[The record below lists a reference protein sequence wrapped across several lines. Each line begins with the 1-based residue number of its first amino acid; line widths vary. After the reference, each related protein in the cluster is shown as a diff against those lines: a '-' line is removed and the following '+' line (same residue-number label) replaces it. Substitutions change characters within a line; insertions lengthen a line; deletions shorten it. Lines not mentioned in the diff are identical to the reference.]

1 MPARCTRR
9 TNYSDF
15 PYEQHNHQQI
25 GIAEIAW
32 FRHISPPSMHQTG
45 QTASTDVTTNRL
57 NPRTAFSHRQ
67 NRLTRLDATP
77 IATSWTHTTTT
88 TPKQKLSP
96 HPNMPICHKPALHTL
111 VLTYNTH
118 NTHIVVALHPA
129 PVKNARFWSR
139 LCRDYLMSLAR
150 QPASPPAPWCKKEK
164 DNEEEDTERER
175 ERTRR
180 AESASVVPL
189 AAARCCALVLDRTS
203 PESLLCLPACLRRG
217 TAMEGKGNGDQ
228 GREREEGPC
237 RRGWGLGVGVGVALP
252 CLALASSFFL
262 LLASQYTTTDC
273 SPSPSWYVSG

>member
-175 ERTRR
+175 EN
-180 AESASVVPL
+180 
-189 AAARCCALVLDRTS
+189 AACGVGLCCAACRCSVLCFGVGPDQSR
-203 PESLLCLPACLRRG
+203 ELALPACLPTER
-217 TAMEGKGNGDQ
+217 NGD
-228 GREREEGPC
+228 GRKGKWRSREGEGGGPLPER
-237 RRGWGLGVGVGVALP
+237 LGVGVALP